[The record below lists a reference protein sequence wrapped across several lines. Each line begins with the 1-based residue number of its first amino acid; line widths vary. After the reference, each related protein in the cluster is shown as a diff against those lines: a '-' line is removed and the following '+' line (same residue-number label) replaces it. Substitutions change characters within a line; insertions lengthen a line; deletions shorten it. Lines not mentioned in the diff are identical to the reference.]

1 MKDIE
6 KLQKDLA
13 ETEGKIK
20 SIEVTSVEMLK
31 AIFDVSEKQK
41 IIIKELLKPNL
52 CPYCNENK
60 TDSIDPNVLCL
71 ECRENFGHSFF
82 NEL

>member
-1 MKDIE
+1 M
-6 KLQKDLA
+6 
-13 ETEGKIK
+13 
-20 SIEVTSVEMLK
+20 K
-31 AIFDVSEKQK
+31 AIFDVTEKQK

-71 ECRENFGHSFF
+71 ECREDFGHSFF

>member
-1 MKDIE
+1 M
-6 KLQKDLA
+6 
-13 ETEGKIK
+13 
-20 SIEVTSVEMLK
+20 MK
-31 AIFDVSEKQK
+31 AIFDVTEKQK

-71 ECRENFGHSFF
+71 ECREDFGHSFLTSYK
-82 NEL
+82 ESEV